1 MTKFPGCLA
10 AGFLFHH
17 SMKFNLSLLRPSIDT
32 SLNTDGPD
40 RGNGPYWWLFNWVT
54 SIYFSLRRLQ
64 RRTLSCATEFFCPLF
79 IFSSLRTCSCKSF
92 CLELSDTGTCKAS
105 GGMDV
110 LADPA
115 SVLIA
120 SLHFE
125 LLLFHFF
132 VTSFIL
138 PAVKGILIR
147 IVSVNIRRLKGKEN
161 IPAGLKWEI
170 R

>member
-1 MTKFPGCLA
+1 
-10 AGFLFHH
+10 
-17 SMKFNLSLLRPSIDT
+17 
-32 SLNTDGPD
+32 
-40 RGNGPYWWLFNWVT
+40 
-54 SIYFSLRRLQ
+54 
-64 RRTLSCATEFFCPLF
+64 
-79 IFSSLRTCSCKSF
+79 
-92 CLELSDTGTCKAS
+92 
-105 GGMDV
+105 MDV

-125 LLLFHFF
+125 LFLFHFF
-132 VTSFIL
+132 VTSFIVL
-138 PAVKGILIR
+138 VVKGILIR